1 MQFFLLAFSLHMIV
15 HGSIKTNAVGEVE
28 GAAQQRGRGVRH
40 APYGLQDDAQQ
51 RGRDILVACN
61 KAAASFFSR
70 DRNVA
75 SPLCELAEGLALYND
90 IELRNFCGNSP
101 GTSGDGLWLRYDV
114 DDRQM
119 GLLLVEQVENCLRMT
134 VPRAESTNMICSV
147 SLRKL
152 SKFKVPEAL
161 PVAQAAFLDMERRI
175 CRSDYGIMSA
185 HARQQQSA

>member
-1 MQFFLLAFSLHMIV
+1 MKNFLGIMNNRCMVIGILIGLSMSTS
-15 HGSIKTNAVGEVE
+15 GSMTPR
-28 GAAQQRGRGVRH
+28 QQE
-40 APYGLQDDAQQ
+40 
-51 RGRDILVACN
+51 
-61 KAAASFFSR
+61 F
-70 DRNVA
+70 
-75 SPLCELAEGLALYND
+75 LALYND

-101 GTSGDGLWLRYDV
+101 GTSGDGLRLRYDV
-114 DDRQM
+114 DDRQL

-161 PVAQAAFLDMERRI
+161 PMAQAAFLDMEKRI

-185 HARQQQSA
+185 NAR